1 MEMSNEKTDKIA
13 VLNPDYD
20 LSADSDLELAQ
31 TMKRLC
37 SEYEMCY
44 YTVSTAICEVWD
56 CIVRVAEEIVRR
68 GGCEKNSE
76 EEGEKE

>member
-1 MEMSNEKTDKIA
+1 MSNEKTDKIA

-20 LSADSDLELAQ
+20 LSADSDLELVQ

-44 YTVSTAICEVWD
+44 YTVSTAICEVWG

-68 GGCEKNSE
+68 GGCK
-76 EEGEKE
+76 

>member
-1 MEMSNEKTDKIA
+1 MSEEKDKIP

-31 TMKRLC
+31 TMKQLC

>member
-1 MEMSNEKTDKIA
+1 MNKEKADKIP

-31 TMKRLC
+31 TMKQLC

>member
-1 MEMSNEKTDKIA
+1 MNKEKSNKIP

-20 LSADSDLELAQ
+20 LSVDSDLELVQ

-44 YTVSTAICEVWD
+44 YTISTAICEVWD
-56 CIVRVAEEIVRR
+56 CIIRVAEEIVRR
-68 GGCEKNSE
+68 GSCERDSE
-76 EEGEKE
+76 IGEVKKKE

>member
-1 MEMSNEKTDKIA
+1 MNKEKDKIP

-37 SEYEMCY
+37 GEYEMCY
-44 YTVSTAICEVWD
+44 YTLSTAICEVWG
-56 CIVRVAEEIVRR
+56 CIVRVAKEIVRR
-68 GGCEKNSE
+68 
-76 EEGEKE
+76 EGEKEND

>member
-1 MEMSNEKTDKIA
+1 MSREKADKIP
-13 VLNPDYD
+13 LLSEDYD
-20 LSADSDLELAQ
+20 LSMDSDLELVQ

-37 SEYEMCY
+37 GEYEMCY
-44 YTVSTAICEVWD
+44 YTLSTAICEVWD

>member
-1 MEMSNEKTDKIA
+1 MSNEKADKIP
-13 VLNPDYD
+13 VLSEDYD
-20 LSADSDLELAQ
+20 LSVDSDLELTQ

-44 YTVSTAICEVWD
+44 YTLSTAICEVWD

-68 GGCEKNSE
+68 GGAND
-76 EEGEKE
+76 

>member
-1 MEMSNEKTDKIA
+1 MSKEKADKIP
-13 VLNPDYD
+13 VLSEDYD
-20 LSADSDLELAQ
+20 LSLDSDLELVQ

-37 SEYEMCY
+37 GEYEMCY

-68 GGCEKNSE
+68 GGCK
-76 EEGEKE
+76 